1 MGANNERPFSGA
13 AKGEPV
19 EQKPSFD
26 KRFALLIDADNVSS
40 KYIKPILDEL
50 SKYGTITYKRIYGDW
65 TSTLHAKWKDALLDN
80 SITPIQQ
87 FSYTVGK
94 NATDSA
100 MIIDAMDI
108 LYTNSV
114 EGFCLVSSDSDFTR
128 LASRIRE
135 SGLTVIGMGE
145 KKTPTPFRKACDI
158 FTTLELLIGEARR
171 DKANGSSSSLTIE
184 EVERAVVGII
194 TDNQN
199 NGKST
204 GLGEVGSRLL
214 KRYPDFDVRSF
225 GTNLLSK
232 LLGEFKSVTIRK
244 DGSNVRVELAE
255 GVEHERAAAERP
267 SDSEGVGEQAGEQAE
282 TASASEDSE
291 SEGGEDASSHSSKS
305 RRRSRRRR
313 KSSKV
318 SGVEQGESAD
328 TKTDETIDGQR
339 EATSET
345 AESQTVSADQRGES
359 GDSPAGEQEVTSDET
374 GASQA
379 EEAEAQVA
387 AADETNRAGKAQAQT
402 ASDSGEDS
410 KSQAPAKRRRSRSR
424 KAPAASSLRPLMTS
438 SARKWRRRARAAW
451 PLLSSQSA
459 CARASSPSKSA
470 NSGIRIL
477 QVTSPTSRACACTSK
492 AVRTGSRRSSGAPDV
507 NDLRRGAGR
516 TTYFLVT
523 SAVRSWC
530 ATKAARSSSQV
541 GISNT
546 PVRRAIMLS
555 SSMR

>member
-184 EVERAVVGII
+184 EVERAVVDII

-282 TASASEDSE
+282 TACASEDSE

-328 TKTDETIDGQR
+328 TKADETIDGQR
-339 EATSET
+339 EATSGT

-359 GDSPAGEQEVTSDET
+359 SDSPAGEQEVASDET

-387 AADETNRAGKAQAQT
+387 AADETNRAGKAQEPA

-424 KAPAASSLRPLMTS
+424 KAPAASTASTAPDDFI
-438 SARKWRRRARAAW
+438 RAEVAASGKSGMAVAE
-451 PLLSSQSA
+451 LSK
-459 CARASSPSKSA
+459 R
-470 NSGIRIL
+470 
-477 QVTSPTSRACACTSK
+477 
-492 AVRTGSRRSSGAPDV
+492 VRTRFKSFKVRELGYPHLAGYLADV
-507 NDLRRGAGR
+507 EGVRVYKQGR
-516 TTYFLVT
+516 ENWV
-523 SAVRSWC
+523 A
-530 ATKAARSSSQV
+530 KE
-541 GISNT
+541 
-546 PVRRAIMLS
+546 
-555 SSMR
+555 

>member
-184 EVERAVVGII
+184 EVERAVVDII

-328 TKTDETIDGQR
+328 KKTDETIDGQR
-339 EATSET
+339 EATSGT

-359 GDSPAGEQEVTSDET
+359 GDSLAGEQEVASDET
-374 GASQA
+374 GVSQA

-387 AADETNRAGKAQAQT
+387 VADEANRAGKDQEQA
-402 ASDSGEDS
+402 ASDSSEDS

-424 KAPAASSLRPLMTS
+424 KAPAAPTVPDDFI
-438 SARKWRRRARAAW
+438 RAEVAASGKSGMAVAE
-451 PLLSSQSA
+451 LSK
-459 CARASSPSKSA
+459 R
-470 NSGIRIL
+470 
-477 QVTSPTSRACACTSK
+477 
-492 AVRTGSRRSSGAPDV
+492 VRTRFKSFKVRELGYPHLAGYLADV
-507 NDLRRGAGR
+507 EGVRVYKQGR
-516 TTYFLVT
+516 ENWV
-523 SAVRSWC
+523 A
-530 ATKAARSSSQV
+530 KE
-541 GISNT
+541 
-546 PVRRAIMLS
+546 
-555 SSMR
+555 